1 MQGNNGYKDILEVLN
16 ATTAKLKRIQDDNYN
31 DHCLLVSA
39 VEQGRV
45 TVETE
50 IRSIMDGFLNHFEE
64 ERFLELYERLCKACY
79 GKHPELVEEHI
90 KLFQLQIDWMDSAA
104 QKHRFPITK
113 SDTRSVPELTG
124 EKYELITMAL
134 TRRQHMDDPWMLK
147 KLDEIEAE
155 LDRRRNENS
164 ADKR

>member
-1 MQGNNGYKDILEVLN
+1 M
-16 ATTAKLKRIQDDNYN
+16 
-31 DHCLLVSA
+31 
-39 VEQGRV
+39 
-45 TVETE
+45 
-50 IRSIMDGFLNHFEE
+50 
-64 ERFLELYERLCKACY
+64 
-79 GKHPELVEEHI
+79 EEHI